1 MVFTEIM
8 SSVFLESKTYKTYH
22 IQCTYIHTNVYIYI
36 YCIKVYIYIYN
47 KVTISMNA
55 RVKKQH
61 WLLQV
66 RKNVVIYNTCMGC
79 ADVAWIWA
87 VQLLLDLEVQFY
99 PL

>member
-8 SSVFLESKTYKTYH
+8 SSVFLDSKTYKTYH
-22 IQCTYIHTNVYIYI
+22 IQYTYI
-36 YCIKVYIYIYN
+36 IYN

-87 VQLLLDLEVQFY
+87 VQLLLDLEAARR
-99 PL
+99 LSGHAILLL

>member
-1 MVFTEIM
+1 
-8 SSVFLESKTYKTYH
+8 
-22 IQCTYIHTNVYIYI
+22 
-36 YCIKVYIYIYN
+36 
-47 KVTISMNA
+47 MNA